1 MKAHRRNG
9 IPTLMLNGGGSS
21 NSYPISQ
28 AQPRELPTSP
38 AGRRF
43 YIPGIPARE
52 LPDRSPDGRRVY
64 IPGDYD
70 KAESLIRRQFVR
82 DLVPQ
87 LNVQF
92 EDMSDDDYE
101 TFKQAI
107 SPIAGLRSLAKIT
120 TPGSREYRDKIASAV
135 GSLSLLPE
143 GFLPQFVDP
152 LKETLG
158 SELSRLSPRLGSPL
172 VEEAAKY
179 SSAREAAR
187 QEQEGLAETAT
198 TPAGT
203 ATTPVETATT
213 SAETAAT
220 PAATVA
226 PEGPEAEALRQATGA
241 PTQAEEAAAT
251 AATPTGTAAEQP
263 IAIEPDDS
271 VADKLN
277 RILLGEAAKFDE
289 RERLKQLKE
298 TFGLNLSDME
308 RAAPALAFS
317 FALMGATKEPGES
330 PLQAFIRSAGAAGQS
345 ALAQQQALDAKQ
357 RSLDAALISPILT
370 ERRAA
375 EAIERDR
382 EWVTYWDGTTKDDLP
397 NFKSTKMN
405 ARQIEEAQ
413 KAGIELVPLGLAG
426 SYISQSAL
434 VQKARKQAEV
444 DLAKLLREQGEA
456 RGKAI
461 EGTVRTVGEG
471 PDKRT
476 VREIMVEVN
485 NQLTPIVYN
494 ADPGKS
500 FDRNSMAVNQTV
512 QSVGLVRDMKRSV
525 GEGALGAE
533 GAIRFVEGSIK
544 DFFVGGKG
552 FTLDQTVG
560 ALRSAGGVEGDLVWR
575 GDDPAAESLLKRSM
589 GEAYNKD
596 LSAKE
601 NYMRFVESTA
611 VFASVTDDQIKE
623 LREQAAGVS
632 DDRKRSVYEARIDY
646 LINQRSL
653 AAALAPLLLG
663 ESGRTISDADRI
675 RVIQLMGEF
684 ADSSKAGL
692 LSRPKVAMRALD
704 NLESVLAQNANK
716 FAKSIRAEVEELDFA
731 SKAQVYLARPGD
743 MAYVLTDPVKNS
755 LQRATDSLNAY
766 EKLFPP
772 SGGSSADQNA
782 KPSVH
787 AGSASSL
794 TASK

>member
-9 IPTLMLNGGGSS
+9 IPTLMLDGGGAPSTRS
-21 NSYPISQ
+21 GGLASGLVQALRSRDNYEAELRQQRRQPPMTESQLARDIRRFNQVIDPAIQIPKGISALFNMAKENIFSPFAQYATKQVPSPYAIQQAAEESAQ
-28 AQPRELPTSP
+28 AQAQAQADLATTEAQRAADALSGGVLRPQIAPT
-38 AGRRF
+38 
-43 YIPGIPARE
+43 
-52 LPDRSPDGRRVY
+52 
-64 IPGDYD
+64 
-70 KAESLIRRQFVR
+70 
-82 DLVPQ
+82 
-87 LNVQF
+87 
-92 EDMSDDDYE
+92 E
-101 TFKQAI
+101 TA
-107 SPIAGLRSLAKIT
+107 P
-120 TPGSREYRDKIASAV
+120 P
-135 GSLSLLPE
+135 P
-143 GFLPQFVDP
+143 
-152 LKETLG
+152 
-158 SELSRLSPRLGSPL
+158 
-172 VEEAAKY
+172 
-179 SSAREAAR
+179 
-187 QEQEGLAETAT
+187 AETAT
-198 TPAGT
+198 TPA
-203 ATTPVETATT
+203 
-213 SAETAAT
+213 ETAAT
-220 PAATVA
+220 S
-226 PEGPEAEALRQATGA
+226 
-241 PTQAEEAAAT
+241 
-251 AATPTGTAAEQP
+251 AATPATPAGVGPADYGSGIVGVDAQTDAAAGYGTSGTTGTAAEQP
-263 IAIEPDDS
+263 IAIKPDDS
-271 VADKLN
+271 VTGTLN
-277 RILLGEAAKFDE
+277 SILLGEAAKFDE

-444 DLAKLLREQGEA
+444 DLAKSLREQEKE

-500 FDRNSMAVNQTV
+500 FDRNSIAVNQTV
-512 QSVGLVRDMKRSV
+512 QSVGIVRDMRKSV
-525 GEGALGAE
+525 DEGALGLS
-533 GAIRFVEGSIK
+533 GGVRFVEGSIK

-596 LSAKE
+596 LSAQE
-601 NYMRFVESTA
+601 NYRRFVESTA

-632 DDRKRSVYEARIDY
+632 DDRERSVYEARIDY

-684 ADSSKAGL
+684 ADSSKQGL
-692 LSRPKVAMRALD
+692 LSRPEAAMRALN
-704 NLESVLAQNANK
+704 NLESVLTQNANK
-716 FAKSIRAEVEELDFA
+716 FAKSIRTEAEELDFA
-731 SKAQVYLARPGD
+731 SKAQVHLGKKGD
-743 MAYVLTDPVKNS
+743 MAFVMTNPVKNS
-755 LQRATDSLNAY
+755 LQRAMDSLNAY

-782 KPSVH
+782 KPTVH
-787 AGSASSL
+787 AGSASGL

>member
-1 MKAHRRNG
+1 
-9 IPTLMLNGGGSS
+9 
-21 NSYPISQ
+21 
-28 AQPRELPTSP
+28 
-38 AGRRF
+38 
-43 YIPGIPARE
+43 
-52 LPDRSPDGRRVY
+52 
-64 IPGDYD
+64 
-70 KAESLIRRQFVR
+70 
-82 DLVPQ
+82 
-87 LNVQF
+87 
-92 EDMSDDDYE
+92 
-101 TFKQAI
+101 
-107 SPIAGLRSLAKIT
+107 
-120 TPGSREYRDKIASAV
+120 
-135 GSLSLLPE
+135 
-143 GFLPQFVDP
+143 
-152 LKETLG
+152 
-158 SELSRLSPRLGSPL
+158 
-172 VEEAAKY
+172 
-179 SSAREAAR
+179 
-187 QEQEGLAETAT
+187 
-198 TPAGT
+198 
-203 ATTPVETATT
+203 
-213 SAETAAT
+213 
-220 PAATVA
+220 
-226 PEGPEAEALRQATGA
+226 
-241 PTQAEEAAAT
+241 
-251 AATPTGTAAEQP
+251 
-263 IAIEPDDS
+263 
-271 VADKLN
+271 
-277 RILLGEAAKFDE
+277 
-289 RERLKQLKE
+289 
-298 TFGLNLSDME
+298 
-308 RAAPALAFS
+308 
-317 FALMGATKEPGES
+317 
-330 PLQAFIRSAGAAGQS
+330 
-345 ALAQQQALDAKQ
+345 
-357 RSLDAALISPILT
+357 
-370 ERRAA
+370 
-375 EAIERDR
+375 
-382 EWVTYWDGTTKDDLP
+382 LP

-512 QSVGLVRDMKRSV
+512 QSVGLVRDMKKSV
-525 GEGALGAE
+525 KEGALGAE

-544 DFFVGGKG
+544 DFFVGGKD

-596 LSAKE
+596 LSAQE

-632 DDRKRSVYEARIDY
+632 DDRERSVYEARIDY

-692 LSRPKVAMRALD
+692 LSRPKVAMRALN

-743 MAYVLTDPVKNS
+743 MAYVMTDPVKNS